1 MKKVIIAAIAALS
14 MNASFGAIG
23 DQQLM
28 NGNEIW
34 QQTTEYQA
42 AIESV
47 SYQAAVAGVLAQAE
61 IAAVAA
67 IAAQA
72 EILAVAEVLAVT
84 GVDFVGGT
92 LTGGWDTGFDSFV
105 QVVTDSSSIYSAGM
119 WSNIGTMWR
128 HECNCMNMGFEVVSA
143 DGVASWGNG
152 VSVET
157 YSSDGILDFTVSEIT
172 EGSWLDNGNSLT
184 QSQVEAMFNN
194 SAYTNTVLDNGTE
207 FVAAVT
213 GVTAVTYQAAIAAVA
228 GVIGQ
233 AAVAAVTAVAERAE
247 VEGRDP
253 VEAVWEFLMYSEE
266 EKEEEEESNEPAPQ
280 PETIMSIVIDVDFET
295 EAVAFGEGIGG
306 GRNGKVLLR
315 ISLITGQLVGYPQL
329 LVFYDNDYNWNNPS
343 QAVFLAPADAVIW
356 HWDAELGKSVL
367 LKRSDM
373 K

>member
-1 MKKVIIAAIAALS
+1 MKKVIIAAIAAFS

-34 QQTTEYQA
+34 HQTTEYQA
-42 AIESV
+42 AVESV
-47 SYQAAVAGVLAQAE
+47 SYQAAIDAVEYQAAIDAVAAVAAQAE

-67 IAAQA
+67 VA
-72 EILAVAEVLAVT
+72 AVA
-84 GVDFVGGT
+84 GIDFVGGT
-92 LTGGWDTGFDSFV
+92 LTGGWDTGYDSFV
-105 QVVTDSSSIYSAGM
+105 QVVTTASSTYSSGM

-143 DGVASWGNG
+143 EGVARSGNG

-157 YSSDGILDFTVSEIT
+157 YSADGILDFTVSEIT

-184 QSQVEAMFNN
+184 QAQVEAMFTN
-194 SAYTNTVLDNGTE
+194 SAFSNTVLDNGTE
-207 FVAAVT
+207 FVAAVA
-213 GVTAVTYQAAIAAVA
+213 GVTEVTYQAAIAAVA
-228 GVIGQ
+228 GIIGQ
-233 AAVAAVTAVAERAE
+233 AAVEAVTAVAERAE

-253 VEAVWEFLMYSEE
+253 VAAVWEFLMYSEE
-266 EKEEEEESNEPAPQ
+266 EKEEESNEPAPQ
-280 PETIMSIVIDVDFET
+280 PETMMSVVIDVDFNT
-295 EAVAFGEGIGG
+295 EAQAFGEGIGG
-306 GRNGKVLLR
+306 GHNAKVLLR

-329 LVFYDNDYNWNNPS
+329 MVFYDNDYNWNNPS

-367 LKRSDM
+367 LKRSDV

>member
-1 MKKVIIAAIAALS
+1 MKKVIIAAIAAFS

-34 QQTTEYQA
+34 HQTTEYQA
-42 AIESV
+42 AVESV
-47 SYQAAVAGVLAQAE
+47 SYQAAIDAVEYQAAIAAVAAVAAQAE

-67 IAAQA
+67 VA
-72 EILAVAEVLAVT
+72 AVA

-92 LTGGWDTGFDSFV
+92 LTGGWDTGYDSFV

-157 YSSDGILDFTVSEIT
+157 YSADGILDFTVSEIT

-184 QSQVEAMFNN
+184 QSQVEAMFTN
-194 SAYTNTVLDNGTE
+194 SAFSNTVLDNGTE
-207 FVAAVT
+207 FVAAVA
-213 GVTAVTYQAAIAAVA
+213 GVTGVTYQAAIAAVA
-228 GVIGQ
+228 GIIGQ
-233 AAVAAVTAVAERAE
+233 AAVDAVTAVAERAE

-253 VEAVWEFLMYSEE
+253 VAAVWEFLMYSE
-266 EKEEEEESNEPAPQ
+266 EEEEESNEPAPQ
-280 PETIMSIVIDVDFET
+280 PETIMSVVISVDFNT
-295 EAVAFGEGIGG
+295 EAQSFGEGIGG
-306 GRNGKVLLR
+306 GHDAKVLLR

-329 LVFYDNDYNWNNPS
+329 MVFYDNDYNWNNPT
-343 QAVFLAPADAVIW
+343 QAVFLYPEESVVW